1 MAVGLIIIGYIANT
15 TPTPEVVNGIS
26 SIMIFAPAVTSA
38 IAAIVFYFGYR
49 IDEKDVL
56 QMQDKIAAR

>member
-1 MAVGLIIIGYIANT
+1 MVGLMSIGFVPQT

-26 SIMIFAPAVTSA
+26 SIMIYSPAVTSA
-38 IAAIVFYFGYR
+38 IAAAVFYFGYR

-56 QMQDKIAAR
+56 QMQDEIAAR